1 MGITRYRNRL
11 IGFAALAVAML
22 AAAPARAGSWQ
33 MNVNYGMSGNPTMD
47 LYTPTTPKP
56 SAGIIVAIHYCSG
69 NAGATHSWFQ
79 SLADQYGF
87 YIISPNAGTNC
98 WDASPGRNGSKAAI
112 VAMVNYVITQ
122 KNADRTRVFSA
133 GASSGA
139 CMTNTLLASYP
150 DVFAGGSALAGV
162 AVGEWPAGDT
172 SCSQCGQN
180 AMSRTAAQWGDIV
193 RTADPGFT
201 GARPRVQLWHGTS
214 DTTLN
219 YPSQL
224 DAEVAQWTNVFGVSG
239 PTMQSSTPKSGWTR
253 SSYKDAAGTVV
264 LEVDIG
270 QGQPHDL
277 TGQSLYPY
285 IVTFFGLDKDPT
297 GTGGAGGASGTAGAG
312 GAQGTGGRGGAGGSA
327 GAGGVQGSGG
337 RGGMA

>member
-1 MGITRYRNRL
+1 MTRANPPPSSSLAQRVTARRDRDRDVAISRRHRDRRLAPRQDATNDELSPKNAKNWLRNPETLPTMGTTRYRNRL
-11 IGFAALAVAML
+11 VGFATLALAML
-22 AAAPARAGSWQ
+22 AAAPARAGAWQ
-33 MNVNYGMSGNPTMD
+33 TNVNYGMSGNPTMD

-56 SAGIIVAIHYCSG
+56 SPGIIVAIHYCSG

-180 AMSRTAAQWGDIV
+180 AMSKTAAQWGDVV
-193 RTADPGFT
+193 RMADAGFAGT
-201 GARPRVQLWHGTS
+201 RPRVQLWHGTS

-224 DAEVAQWTNVFGVSG
+224 DAEVAQWTNVFGVSN
-239 PTMQSSTPKSGWTR
+239 
-253 SSYKDAAGTVV
+253 
-264 LEVDIG
+264 
-270 QGQPHDL
+270 
-277 TGQSLYPY
+277 
-285 IVTFFGLDKDPT
+285 
-297 GTGGAGGASGTAGAG
+297 
-312 GAQGTGGRGGAGGSA
+312 
-327 GAGGVQGSGG
+327 
-337 RGGMA
+337 